1 MGLYGPVASP
11 ALGQGHQSPG
21 KALLGPYGL
30 AQAWIYVYCPLNK
43 GLSEGPGQAW
53 PGWPAWPGLARALK
67 SPLISSTYSH
77 I

>member
-11 ALGQGHQSPG
+11 ALGQGPQSPYRPVQAHTG
-21 KALLGPYGL
+21 Q

-67 SPLISSTYSH
+67 SPLI
-77 I
+77 